1 MTCQASPRAFGSP
14 MPDCILHYGFPK
26 TGSTAIQTALG
37 TGLRDPRFR
46 YGRFH
51 EPPSDGGDHGR
62 ALAVM
67 FSDRAAS
74 FHQNLQDGLG
84 DAELAPM
91 RQRLVAQFDDEIAR
105 LDGATLF
112 LHAESV
118 LLLDLPGLERLR
130 DHFRTRDVGLR
141 AVGYV
146 RPLREGSESL
156 FVQGVKSGLG
166 KPSLLHLGHQCVNQ
180 RRLVSSLD
188 DLFWRERV
196 DLWRYDRRTFPGG
209 CVVADFCGRIGIAS
223 PPAGGD
229 SINPGVSLDAVRL
242 LYAYRKLRADGIP
255 DRLTNAALVETCG
268 DLGGERFRLH
278 SSLFHRAISRQG
290 IHLDWLEA
298 RVGASLRDGM
308 DDDLGPSIRC
318 EEDLLDFSPESLDW
332 LARRTGRAA
341 GSLTG
346 KDPRAVAD
354 AVDRLR
360 EIAVAEQ
367 VAAERKAAGLLA
379 RLGHR
384 SRKLLGHFG
393 RRSP

>member
-1 MTCQASPRAFGSP
+1 

-26 TGSTAIQTALG
+26 TGSTAIQEALG
-37 TGLRDPRFR
+37 TGLFDPRFR

-62 ALAVM
+62 ALAVL
-67 FSDRAAS
+67 FSDRAAMS
-74 FHQNLQDGLG
+74 HQNLQDRLG

-91 RQRLVAQFDDEIAR
+91 RQRLVAQFDDEIAG

-118 LLLDLPGLERLR
+118 WFLEHPGLERMR
-130 DHFRTRDVGLR
+130 DHFRARNVRLR

-146 RPLREGSESL
+146 RALREASESL
-156 FVQGVKSGLG
+156 FVQGVKSGFG
-166 KPSLLHLGHQCVNQ
+166 KPSLLHLGHQCGNQ

-188 DLFWRERV
+188 DLFGRERV

-223 PPAGGD
+223 PPTAGD

-242 LYAYRKLRADGIP
+242 LYAYRKLGADGIP
-255 DRLTNAALVETCG
+255 DRLTNAALVEAFG

-278 SSLFHRAISRQG
+278 PSLFHRAIHRHG
-290 IHLDWLEA
+290 AHLDWLEK

-308 DDDLGPSIRC
+308 DDDGAPSIRC
-318 EEDLLDFSPESLDW
+318 EEDLLDFSPASLDW
-332 LARRTGRAA
+332 LARRTGIPA
-341 GSLTG
+341 GSLAG
-346 KDPRAVAD
+346 KDPHAVAD

-360 EIAVAEQ
+360 EIAGAER
-367 VAAERKAAGLLA
+367 VAAATKAAGLLA
-379 RLGHR
+379 RLGR
-384 SRKLLGHFG
+384 GGRALLTRLG